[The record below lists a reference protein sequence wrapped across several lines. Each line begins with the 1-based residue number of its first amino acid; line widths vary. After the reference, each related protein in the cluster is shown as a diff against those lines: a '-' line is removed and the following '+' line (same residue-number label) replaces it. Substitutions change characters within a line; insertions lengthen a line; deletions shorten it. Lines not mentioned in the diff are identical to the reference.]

1 MVRILFPFGR
11 RLFQYGHMRA
21 LMLWMTYLAGLESR
35 RNEEYIQ
42 NLQNRLETGN
52 RQLFKRNK
60 YFFLPQ
66 NREVRRSKFAGELFY
81 HRDVVGA
88 FLAIPHVMHI
98 WAVSQI
104 LMVIA
109 PYFKHGCRH
118 FMGNAVFSMSK
129 FNREPFFHLAKP
141 PTKLI

>member
-1 MVRILFPFGR
+1 
-11 RLFQYGHMRA
+11 MRA

-66 NREVRRSKFAGELFY
+66 NREVRRSKFAGETMNIEELKGTIKKRKKRLLNCSYDYMYRLTIQDFTQGP
-81 HRDVVGA
+81 R
-88 FLAIPHVMHI
+88 
-98 WAVSQI
+98 
-104 LMVIA
+104 
-109 PYFKHGCRH
+109 
-118 FMGNAVFSMSK
+118 
-129 FNREPFFHLAKP
+129 
-141 PTKLI
+141 